1 MQHRHEQPFMSQH
14 TVVKAIRAIAL
25 IAITFQVTACA
36 ELSAL
41 NLPMPAIPGMPMNQQ
56 TVAAGLREALE
67 VGTQR
72 ASSSLSRTGGF
83 SDSPLLRLALPK
95 ELDAIARSMRAVGM
109 GAQVDALEL
118 SMNRA
123 AEAAVAEA
131 VPVFAA
137 AISSMTIADAFAI
150 LQGSDTAATD
160 YFKGRTSTALRAR
173 FTPIAQDAMRAAGLY
188 RVYRDVSERVERI
201 PFVSMP
207 TPNLEE
213 HVTDHALAG
222 LFAEIAKEE
231 TRIRA
236 DPAARSSALLRRV
249 FSI

>member
-1 MQHRHEQPFMSQH
+1 MSQP
-14 TVVKAIRAIAL
+14 TVVRSIRIIAL
-25 IAITFQVTACA
+25 IAITIQATACA

-41 NLPMPAIPGMPMNQQ
+41 NLPLPAIPGMPMNAN
-56 TVAAGLREALE
+56 TVAAGLKEALE

-72 ASSSLSRTGGF
+72 ASSSLSRVGGF
-83 SDSPLLRLALPK
+83 SDSPLLRLALPQ
-95 ELDAIARSMRAVGM
+95 ELETIARSMRAVGL
-109 GAQVDALEL
+109 GAQVDALEI

-123 AEAAVAEA
+123 AESAVAEA
-131 VPVFAA
+131 VPVFAS

-150 LQGSDTAATD
+150 LQGADTAATD

-173 FTPIAQDAMRAAGLY
+173 FTPIAQGAMRAAGLY
-188 RVYRDVSERVERI
+188 RVYRDVSERVEQI

-213 HVTDHALAG
+213 YVTDHALEG

-231 TRIRA
+231 IRIRA
-236 DPAARSSALLRRV
+236 DPAARTSALMRRV
-249 FSI
+249 FSR